1 MRLAVV
7 AAALGL
13 LWLAPGADAAVTCDS
28 GFTIHEERTARIF
41 GAYRGEDLSLYSC
54 VRGRAVRFWR
64 VSPATTSELFVY
76 GRTGRRLALSLEEFA
91 DGGNGIWV
99 GWLDVRT
106 GRRSLRLVRS
116 RGDFTPHPDAVAV
129 GRGGEVAWVYAAAGA
144 TYEVFHRRATTQGRR
159 IASVPRSE
167 LEPLSL
173 RVAGRTVRWRTRGE
187 QRDIPLV
194 AGMGPGVVQ
203 PGGEAAAA
211 QARPACDVGT
221 VLLSD
226 DRVRVFRAPRGV
238 FACGFAKGA
247 RAVRIGGPGARL
259 TLARAGRV
267 LAFATRDRGR
277 MAVGT
282 LQIRS
287 RVLRRRGLAGAAPR
301 ALAPG
306 ADGGLAML
314 RGGALAYLAATG
326 SGLGPPNTLAQPAP
340 GELDPATLA
349 VTPTAITWRTLGA
362 QRSARASAA

>member
-1 MRLAVV
+1 M
-7 AAALGL
+7 
-13 LWLAPGADAAVTCDS
+13 
-28 GFTIHEERTARIF
+28 F

-54 VRGRAVRFWR
+54 VRGRAVRFWQ
-64 VSPATTSELFVY
+64 VSPATTSRVCSCTRPDGPAAGAEPRGVRRRRQRDL
-76 GRTGRRLALSLEEFA
+76 GRLARRA
-91 DGGNGIWV
+91 DGAAGRCGSCAA
-99 GWLDVRT
+99 GATSRRT
-106 GRRSLRLVRS
+106 P
-116 RGDFTPHPDAVAV
+116 TPWPS
-129 GRGGEVAWVYAAAGA
+129 GGAARMAWVYAAAGA
-144 TYEVFHRRATTQGRR
+144 RYEVFHRRATTRGRR
-159 IASVPRSE
+159 IATVPRPE

-203 PGGEAAAA
+203 PGGEASAA
-211 QARPACDVGT
+211 QARPACDAGT
-221 VLLSD
+221 VVLSD

-267 LAFATRDRGR
+267 LGFATRERGR

-314 RGGALAYLAATG
+314 RGGALVYPAG
-326 SGLGPPNTLAQPAP
+326 GRLGP
-340 GELDPATLA
+340 
-349 VTPTAITWRTLGA
+349 
-362 QRSARASAA
+362 RSAEHAGAARAR